1 MGNINASVDLRRDGE
16 IAIITADNPPVNA
29 LKHEVRAGLVEGLRQ
44 IRDDAGIKA
53 VVIAALTVLMLWPLS
68 RVENLVSERQTL
80 QAQAYAAI
88 ASGFGGSQILGPPIL
103 KVGTQDR
110 TVAVNPSTK
119 SATETWTEG
128 APLHL
133 LPDDVQIA
141 NEVSV
146 EVRSKGIYSVPVYI
160 SKVVM
165 TGVFKSE
172 AISTLLL
179 SNADVHVLPT
189 RAVFLLPLSGVKYLR
204 ALTRFEVDGQSLRA
218 TSAEVYPS
226 RTVRFITPFGSAGAP
241 DIITRMLAQ
250 WLTERLGQSFV
261 VEIRAGGAGQIGT
274 EAVVRA
280 APDGYTLLVVAPS
293 HVINATLYDKLS
305 YNFLR
310 DIAPV
315 ASMISSPNV
324 LVVNPSLPVNS
335 VPELIAYAKANP
347 GKLNMG
353 SVGIGGNPHVAGELF
368 KIMSGIDMVH
378 VPYRSA
384 AAVLTDLIAGQV
396 QVYFASSLS
405 SKEYI
410 KNGQL
415 RALAITSSTRTD
427 LVAGVPALA
436 EFLPGYEASAWF
448 GIGAP
453 ANTPAEII
461 DKLNAEINKALADPK
476 ILASLDRLGAMP
488 MVGTPAAFGTLL
500 AEEQD
505 KWAKVIRA
513 ANIKPE

>member
-1 MGNINASVDLRRDGE
+1 MSA
-16 IAIITADNPPVNA
+16 AAAAAWP
-29 LKHEVRAGLVEGLRQ
+29 RA
-44 IRDDAGIKA
+44 AGA
-53 VVIAALTVLMLWPLS
+53 
-68 RVENLVSERQTL
+68 
-80 QAQAYAAI
+80 
-88 ASGFGGSQILGPPIL
+88 
-103 KVGTQDR
+103 
-110 TVAVNPSTK
+110 
-119 SATETWTEG
+119 
-128 APLHL
+128 
-133 LPDDVQIA
+133 
-141 NEVSV
+141 
-146 EVRSKGIYSVPVYI
+146 
-160 SKVVM
+160 
-165 TGVFKSE
+165 E
-172 AISTLLL
+172 A
-179 SNADVHVLPT
+179 
-189 RAVFLLPLSGVKYLR
+189 
-204 ALTRFEVDGQSLRA
+204 
-218 TSAEVYPS
+218 YPS

-250 WLTERLGQSFV
+250 SLAERLGQSFV
-261 VEIRAGGAGQIGT
+261 VEIKAGAAGQIGT

-293 HVINATLYDKLS
+293 HVVNSTLYANKLS

-310 DIAPV
+310 DVAPV
-315 ASMISSPNV
+315 AAMIRSPNV

-353 SVGIGGNPHVAGELF
+353 SVGIGGNPHIAGELF

-415 RALAITSSTRTD
+415 RALAITAATRTD
-427 LVAGVPALA
+427 LVPGVPAIA

-453 ANTPAEII
+453 ANTPAEIVG
-461 DKLNAEINKALADPK
+461 KLNAEINKALAEPK
-476 ILASLDRLGAMP
+476 ILASLDRLGALP
-488 MVGTPAAFGTLL
+488 MVETPAAFGTFL

>member
-1 MGNINASVDLRRDGE
+1 MWNR
-16 IAIITADNPPVNA
+16 
-29 LKHEVRAGLVEGLRQ
+29 
-44 IRDDAGIKA
+44 
-53 VVIAALTVLMLWPLS
+53 
-68 RVENLVSERQTL
+68 
-80 QAQAYAAI
+80 
-88 ASGFGGSQILGPPIL
+88 
-103 KVGTQDR
+103 
-110 TVAVNPSTK
+110 
-119 SATETWTEG
+119 
-128 APLHL
+128 
-133 LPDDVQIA
+133 
-141 NEVSV
+141 
-146 EVRSKGIYSVPVYI
+146 
-160 SKVVM
+160 
-165 TGVFKSE
+165 
-172 AISTLLL
+172 
-179 SNADVHVLPT
+179 
-189 RAVFLLPLSGVKYLR
+189 
-204 ALTRFEVDGQSLRA
+204 
-218 TSAEVYPS
+218 TSAVTCPRRGFLQLAVGAAAAAAWPRAASADVYPS
-226 RTVRFITPFGSAGAP
+226 RTVRIITPFGSAGAP
-241 DIITRMLAQ
+241 DIVTRMLAQ
-250 WLTERLGQSFV
+250 WLSERLGQSFV
-261 VEIRAGGAGQIGT
+261 VEIRAGAAGQIGT

-280 APDGYTLLVVAPS
+280 VPDGYTLLVVAPS

-315 ASMISSPNV
+315 ASMIRSPNV
-324 LVVNPSLPVNS
+324 LVVTPSLPVNS

-415 RALAITSSTRTD
+415 RALAITSATRTD
-427 LVAGVPALA
+427 LVPGVPALA
-436 EFLPGYEASAWF
+436 EFLSGYEASAWF

-461 DKLNAEINKALADPK
+461 DKLNVEINRALADPK

-488 MVGTPAAFGTLL
+488 MVGTPAGFGTLL
-500 AEEQD
+500 AEEHD

>member
-1 MGNINASVDLRRDGE
+1 MRNSVMICPRRGFLKL
-16 IAIITADNPPVNA
+16 AAGAAAAVA
-29 LKHEVRAGLVEGLRQ
+29 LPH
-44 IRDDAGIKA
+44 
-53 VVIAALTVLMLWPLS
+53 AA
-68 RVENLVSERQTL
+68 
-80 QAQAYAAI
+80 
-88 ASGFGGSQILGPPIL
+88 
-103 KVGTQDR
+103 
-110 TVAVNPSTK
+110 
-119 SATETWTEG
+119 
-128 APLHL
+128 
-133 LPDDVQIA
+133 
-141 NEVSV
+141 
-146 EVRSKGIYSVPVYI
+146 
-160 SKVVM
+160 
-165 TGVFKSE
+165 
-172 AISTLLL
+172 
-179 SNADVHVLPT
+179 
-189 RAVFLLPLSGVKYLR
+189 
-204 ALTRFEVDGQSLRA
+204 
-218 TSAEVYPS
+218 SAEAYPS

-241 DIITRMLAQ
+241 DIITRLLAQ
-250 WLTERLGQSFV
+250 SLTERLGQSFV
-261 VEIRAGGAGQIGT
+261 VEIKAGAAGQIGT

-280 APDGYTLLVVAPS
+280 SPDGYTLLVVAPS
-293 HVINATLYDKLS
+293 HVVNSTLYGNKLS

-310 DIAPV
+310 DVAPV
-315 ASMISSPNV
+315 ASMIRSPNV

-353 SVGIGGNPHVAGELF
+353 SVGIGGNPHIAGELF

-384 AAVLTDLIAGQV
+384 ASVLTDLIAGQV

-415 RALAITSSTRTD
+415 RALGITTATRTD
-427 LVAGVPALA
+427 LVAGVPAIA

-453 ANTPAEII
+453 ANTPAEIV
-461 DKLNAEINKALADPK
+461 DKLNAEINKALAEPK
-476 ILASLDRLGAMP
+476 ITASLDRLGALP
-488 MVGTPAAFGTLL
+488 MIETPAAFGKFL

>member
-1 MGNINASVDLRRDGE
+1 MLSYSRRGLLQLAVGAAAAS
-16 IAIITADNPPVNA
+16 AWP
-29 LKHEVRAGLVEGLRQ
+29 RA
-44 IRDDAGIKA
+44 A
-53 VVIAALTVLMLWPLS
+53 
-68 RVENLVSERQTL
+68 
-80 QAQAYAAI
+80 
-88 ASGFGGSQILGPPIL
+88 
-103 KVGTQDR
+103 
-110 TVAVNPSTK
+110 
-119 SATETWTEG
+119 
-128 APLHL
+128 
-133 LPDDVQIA
+133 
-141 NEVSV
+141 
-146 EVRSKGIYSVPVYI
+146 
-160 SKVVM
+160 
-165 TGVFKSE
+165 
-172 AISTLLL
+172 
-179 SNADVHVLPT
+179 
-189 RAVFLLPLSGVKYLR
+189 
-204 ALTRFEVDGQSLRA
+204 
-218 TSAEVYPS
+218 SAEVFPS

-250 WLTERLGQSFV
+250 SLAERLGQSFV
-261 VEIRAGGAGQIGT
+261 VEIKAGAAGQIGT

-293 HVINATLYDKLS
+293 HVVNSTLYANKLN

-310 DIAPV
+310 DIMPV
-315 ASMISSPNV
+315 AAMIRSPNV

-353 SVGIGGNPHVAGELF
+353 SVGIGGNPHIAGELF

-415 RALAITSSTRTD
+415 RALAITAATRTD
-427 LVAGVPALA
+427 LVPGVPAIA

-461 DKLNAEINKALADPK
+461 GKLNAEINKALAEPK
-476 ILASLDRLGAMP
+476 ILESLDRLGALP
-488 MVGTPAAFGTLL
+488 MVETPAAFGAFL

>member
-1 MGNINASVDLRRDGE
+1 M
-16 IAIITADNPPVNA
+16 
-29 LKHEVRAGLVEGLRQ
+29 
-44 IRDDAGIKA
+44 
-53 VVIAALTVLMLWPLS
+53 AALP
-68 RVENLVSERQTL
+68 R
-80 QAQAYAAI
+80 AA
-88 ASGFGGSQILGPPIL
+88 
-103 KVGTQDR
+103 
-110 TVAVNPSTK
+110 
-119 SATETWTEG
+119 
-128 APLHL
+128 
-133 LPDDVQIA
+133 
-141 NEVSV
+141 
-146 EVRSKGIYSVPVYI
+146 
-160 SKVVM
+160 
-165 TGVFKSE
+165 
-172 AISTLLL
+172 
-179 SNADVHVLPT
+179 
-189 RAVFLLPLSGVKYLR
+189 
-204 ALTRFEVDGQSLRA
+204 
-218 TSAEVYPS
+218 SAEVYPS
-226 RTVRFITPFGSAGAP
+226 RTVRIITPFGSAGAP

-274 EAVVRA
+274 EAAVRA
-280 APDGYTLLVVAPS
+280 APDGYTLLVLAPS
-293 HVINATLYDKLS
+293 HVINTTLYDKLS

-315 ASMISSPNV
+315 AAMIRSPNV

-384 AAVLTDLIAGQV
+384 AAVLTDLISGQV

-415 RALAITSSTRTD
+415 RALAITSATRTD
-427 LVAGVPALA
+427 LVPGVPALA
-436 EFLPGYEASAWF
+436 EFLSGYEASAWF

-461 DKLNAEINKALADPK
+461 DKLNAEINRALADPK

-488 MVGTPAAFGTLL
+488 MVGTPAGFGTFL
-500 AEEQD
+500 AEERTSGRRSSGPPTLSRND
-505 KWAKVIRA
+505 ACRGALIISGWVGASLRA
-513 ANIKPE
+513 HLCCRVLATEIGLSRRAGAPRSRKCAIDLTAVQGCPELIALVGPF

>member
-1 MGNINASVDLRRDGE
+1 MWNRTSAVTCPRRGFLQL
-16 IAIITADNPPVNA
+16 AAGAAAAAAWP
-29 LKHEVRAGLVEGLRQ
+29 RA
-44 IRDDAGIKA
+44 AG
-53 VVIAALTVLMLWPLS
+53 
-68 RVENLVSERQTL
+68 
-80 QAQAYAAI
+80 
-88 ASGFGGSQILGPPIL
+88 
-103 KVGTQDR
+103 
-110 TVAVNPSTK
+110 
-119 SATETWTEG
+119 
-128 APLHL
+128 
-133 LPDDVQIA
+133 
-141 NEVSV
+141 
-146 EVRSKGIYSVPVYI
+146 
-160 SKVVM
+160 
-165 TGVFKSE
+165 
-172 AISTLLL
+172 
-179 SNADVHVLPT
+179 
-189 RAVFLLPLSGVKYLR
+189 
-204 ALTRFEVDGQSLRA
+204 
-218 TSAEVYPS
+218 AEVYPS
-226 RTVRFITPFGSAGAP
+226 RTVRIITPFGSAGAP
-241 DIITRMLAQ
+241 DIITRLLAQ

-274 EAVVRA
+274 EAVVRS
-280 APDGYTLLVVAPS
+280 APDGYTLLVIAPS
-293 HVINATLYDKLS
+293 HVINATLYDNKLS

-310 DIAPV
+310 DITPV

-384 AAVLTDLIAGQV
+384 AAVLTDLLAGQV

-415 RALAITSSTRTD
+415 RPLAITAATRTD
-427 LVAGVPALA
+427 LVPGVPALA

-448 GIGAP
+448 GLGAP
-453 ANTPAEII
+453 ANTPVEII
-461 DKLNAEINKALADPK
+461 DKLNAEINRALADPK

-488 MVGTPAAFGTLL
+488 MVGTPARFGTLL
-500 AEEQD
+500 AQEQD

>member
-1 MGNINASVDLRRDGE
+1 MTCPRRGFLQL
-16 IAIITADNPPVNA
+16 AVGAAATLAWP
-29 LKHEVRAGLVEGLRQ
+29 RA
-44 IRDDAGIKA
+44 A
-53 VVIAALTVLMLWPLS
+53 
-68 RVENLVSERQTL
+68 
-80 QAQAYAAI
+80 
-88 ASGFGGSQILGPPIL
+88 
-103 KVGTQDR
+103 
-110 TVAVNPSTK
+110 
-119 SATETWTEG
+119 
-128 APLHL
+128 
-133 LPDDVQIA
+133 
-141 NEVSV
+141 
-146 EVRSKGIYSVPVYI
+146 
-160 SKVVM
+160 
-165 TGVFKSE
+165 
-172 AISTLLL
+172 
-179 SNADVHVLPT
+179 
-189 RAVFLLPLSGVKYLR
+189 
-204 ALTRFEVDGQSLRA
+204 
-218 TSAEVYPS
+218 SAEVYPS

-261 VEIRAGGAGQIGT
+261 VEIRAGAAGQIGT

-280 APDGYTLLVVAPS
+280 PPDGYTLLVVAPS
-293 HVINATLYDKLS
+293 HVINATLYDNKLN

-315 ASMISSPNV
+315 ASMIRSPNV

-335 VPELIAYAKANP
+335 IPELIAYAKANP

-384 AAVLTDLIAGQV
+384 AAVLTDLISGQV

-415 RALAITSSTRTD
+415 RALAITAATRTD

-461 DKLNAEINKALADPK
+461 EKLNAEINKALADPK

-488 MVGTPAAFGTLL
+488 MVGTPAGFGTLL
-500 AEEQD
+500 AEEHD

>member
-1 MGNINASVDLRRDGE
+1 MWNRTSAVICPRRGFLQLAMTMTMGA
-16 IAIITADNPPVNA
+16 A
-29 LKHEVRAGLVEGLRQ
+29 
-44 IRDDAGIKA
+44 A
-53 VVIAALTVLMLWPLS
+53 VAALP
-68 RVENLVSERQTL
+68 R
-80 QAQAYAAI
+80 AA
-88 ASGFGGSQILGPPIL
+88 
-103 KVGTQDR
+103 
-110 TVAVNPSTK
+110 
-119 SATETWTEG
+119 
-128 APLHL
+128 
-133 LPDDVQIA
+133 
-141 NEVSV
+141 
-146 EVRSKGIYSVPVYI
+146 
-160 SKVVM
+160 
-165 TGVFKSE
+165 
-172 AISTLLL
+172 
-179 SNADVHVLPT
+179 
-189 RAVFLLPLSGVKYLR
+189 
-204 ALTRFEVDGQSLRA
+204 
-218 TSAEVYPS
+218 SAEVYPS
-226 RTVRFITPFGSAGAP
+226 RPVRIITPFGSAGAP
-241 DIITRMLAQ
+241 DIITRLLAQ
-250 WLTERLGQSFV
+250 VLAERLGQSFV
-261 VEIRAGGAGQIGT
+261 VEIKAGGAGQIGT

-280 APDGYTLLVVAPS
+280 APDGYTLLVLAPS
-293 HVINATLYDKLS
+293 HVINSTLYDNKLS

-315 ASMISSPNV
+315 ASMIRSPNV

-384 AAVLTDLIAGQV
+384 AAVLTDLMSGQV

-415 RALAITSSTRTD
+415 RALAITTATRTD
-427 LVAGVPALA
+427 LVPGVPALA

-453 ANTPAEII
+453 ANTPAEIVG
-461 DKLNAEINKALADPK
+461 KLNTEINRALAEPK
-476 ILASLDRLGAMP
+476 MQASLDRLGAMP

-500 AEEQD
+500 AEETD

>member
-1 MGNINASVDLRRDGE
+1 MPSYSRRGFLQL
-16 IAIITADNPPVNA
+16 AAGAAAATARP
-29 LKHEVRAGLVEGLRQ
+29 H
-44 IRDDAGIKA
+44 
-53 VVIAALTVLMLWPLS
+53 AA
-68 RVENLVSERQTL
+68 R
-80 QAQAYAAI
+80 
-88 ASGFGGSQILGPPIL
+88 
-103 KVGTQDR
+103 
-110 TVAVNPSTK
+110 
-119 SATETWTEG
+119 
-128 APLHL
+128 
-133 LPDDVQIA
+133 
-141 NEVSV
+141 
-146 EVRSKGIYSVPVYI
+146 
-160 SKVVM
+160 
-165 TGVFKSE
+165 
-172 AISTLLL
+172 
-179 SNADVHVLPT
+179 
-189 RAVFLLPLSGVKYLR
+189 
-204 ALTRFEVDGQSLRA
+204 
-218 TSAEVYPS
+218 AEVYPS
-226 RTVRFITPFGSAGAP
+226 RTVRIITPFGSAGAP
-241 DIITRMLAQ
+241 DIITRLLAQ
-250 WLTERLGQSFV
+250 VLTERLGQSFV

-280 APDGYTLLVVAPS
+280 APDGYTLLVLAPS

-384 AAVLTDLIAGQV
+384 AAVLTDLLAGQV

-415 RALAITSSTRTD
+415 RALAITAATRTN
-427 LVAGVPALA
+427 LVPGVPALA

-448 GIGAP
+448 GLGAP

-461 DKLNAEINKALADPK
+461 DKLNKEINAGLADARMRARFAE
-476 ILASLDRLGAMP
+476 LSVTAMP
-488 MVGTPAAFGTLL
+488 GSAADFGKFV
-500 AEEQD
+500 AEETER
-505 KWAKVIRA
+505 WGKVIQTAGIRA
-513 ANIKPE
+513 G

>member
-1 MGNINASVDLRRDGE
+1 MRNRNSAVTCPRRGFLKFAMSAAAVAAWPRAAS
-16 IAIITADNPPVNA
+16 AD
-29 LKHEVRAGLVEGLRQ
+29 
-44 IRDDAGIKA
+44 
-53 VVIAALTVLMLWPLS
+53 
-68 RVENLVSERQTL
+68 
-80 QAQAYAAI
+80 
-88 ASGFGGSQILGPPIL
+88 
-103 KVGTQDR
+103 
-110 TVAVNPSTK
+110 
-119 SATETWTEG
+119 
-128 APLHL
+128 
-133 LPDDVQIA
+133 
-141 NEVSV
+141 
-146 EVRSKGIYSVPVYI
+146 
-160 SKVVM
+160 
-165 TGVFKSE
+165 
-172 AISTLLL
+172 
-179 SNADVHVLPT
+179 
-189 RAVFLLPLSGVKYLR
+189 
-204 ALTRFEVDGQSLRA
+204 
-218 TSAEVYPS
+218 VYPS
-226 RTVRFITPFGSAGAP
+226 RTVRIITPFGSAGAP

-293 HVINATLYDKLS
+293 HVINATLYDKLN

-310 DIAPV
+310 DITPV

-384 AAVLTDLIAGQV
+384 AAVLTDLLAGQV

-415 RALAITSSTRTD
+415 RALAITAATRTD
-427 LVAGVPALA
+427 LVPGVPALA

-448 GIGAP
+448 GLGAP
-453 ANTPAEII
+453 ANTPVEII
-461 DKLNAEINKALADPK
+461 DKLSAEINRALADPK

-488 MVGTPAAFGTLL
+488 MVGTPARLGTLL
-500 AEEQD
+500 AQEQD